1 VLKQDCSDNVPKVL
15 VVNDDPGSLIGLVG
29 LLSQWQEELAFEI
42 ISVRSGEEALKQVL
56 LHDFAV
62 ILLDVNMPGMNGF
75 ETAEAIHSRDASAS
89 IPIIF
94 LTAYLADEINRL
106 RGYEQGAVD
115 YLFTPIIPQILKAKL
130 SVFVGLA
137 RKNIELKNQ
146 ASILDRR
153 TQELTAINLLL
164 EAEIDK
170 RKLAEQKNKTTEEFL
185 AMLGH
190 ELRNPLS
197 AINGAAILLSL
208 DGVGPQQSVA
218 AKEIIHRQSGQLTR
232 IVDDLLDL
240 SRVMF
245 GKISLTR
252 HPVDLAE
259 IVCSC
264 LETLTMAGRTQQHA
278 LKVNVD
284 SVYIDADATRME
296 QVITNLVDNAL
307 KYTPAGGEIEI
318 ELKASDNEA
327 VLSVSDSGIGI
338 SSELLSRV
346 FDIFIQGE
354 RPLDRPQGGLGI
366 GLSLVRQLVA
376 LHDGSVTA
384 ASHGKGKGSRFTV
397 RLPKV
402 EKQADDPLKAS
413 QNVTVAP
420 HTILIIED
428 NEDARAIMTMMLSSL
443 GHRILTAADGE
454 QGIEVA
460 KAEVPDIALVDIG
473 MPGLNGYEVAQ
484 ALRAT
489 PGTSAIK
496 LIAMTGYGLA
506 EDKSRA
512 MQAGFDMHLVKP
524 VSMDVLLN
532 ALNQC
537 LFIAAA

>member
-1 VLKQDCSDNVPKVL
+1 MSKQNCTDNVPKVL

-29 LLSQWQEELAFEI
+29 LLSQWQEELDFAI

-75 ETAEAIHSRDASAS
+75 ETAEAIHSRDASAAT
-89 IPIIF
+89 PIIF
-94 LTAYLADEINRL
+94 LTAYLADEMNRL

-115 YLFTPIIPQILKAKL
+115 YLFTPIIPQILKAKVM
-130 SVFVGLA
+130 VFVGLA
-137 RKNIELKNQ
+137 RKNLELKNQ
-146 ASILDRR
+146 ASILDKR

-170 RKLAEQKNKTTEEFL
+170 RKAAEQKNKTTEEFL

-197 AINGAAILLSL
+197 AINGAATLLSL
-208 DGVGPQQSVA
+208 EGVSYQQSVM

-245 GKISLTR
+245 GKISLVKR
-252 HPVDLAE
+252 PVDLAT
-259 IVCSC
+259 IVHSC
-264 LETLTMAGRTQQHA
+264 VETLTMAGRTQHHTLTVKA
-278 LKVNVD
+278 D
-284 SVYIDADATRME
+284 PVYVDADATRME

-307 KYTPAGGEIEI
+307 KYTPDGGAIDI
-318 ELKASDNEA
+318 ELSASGDQLE
-327 VLSVSDSGIGI
+327 LSVSDSGIGI
-338 SSELLSRV
+338 SPALLSRV

-366 GLSLVRQLVA
+366 GLSLVRQLVM

-384 ASHGKGKGSRFTV
+384 ASKGKGKGSRFTV
-397 RLPKV
+397 RLPRI
-402 EKQADDPLKAS
+402 EEQADIQGEAGQSPA
-413 QNVTVAP
+413 VAP
-420 HTILIIED
+420 HSILLIED

-443 GHRILTAADGE
+443 GHRTLAAADG
-454 QGIEVA
+454 QSGIDLAVS
-460 KAEVPDIALVDIG
+460 EVPDIALIDIG
-473 MPGLNGYEVAQ
+473 MPGMNGYEVAQ
-484 ALRAT
+484 KLRAT
-489 PGTSAIK
+489 PATCGIK

-506 EDKSRA
+506 DDKSRA
-512 MQAGFDMHLVKP
+512 REAGFDMHLVKP
-524 VSMDVLLN
+524 VSMDVLLD
-532 ALNQC
+532 ALSQC
-537 LFIAAA
+537 LSITAA